1 VKLLFI
7 EDSKHL
13 QKYTGKALQ
22 REGYALDQAWNG
34 EEGLWLAR
42 QNDYDVIIL
51 DIMLPKLDGLTV
63 LQKLRAEGRNM
74 HVLMLTARD
83 TLADRITGLRKGAD
97 DYLVKPFELE
107 ELLARVEALVRR
119 AYGSK
124 SPIIT
129 LGDLSLDTMARRVKV
144 NGTPVELA
152 QREYSLLVLLAM
164 QPGRVV
170 SRTEIEQR
178 LYGEEAE
185 HFSNVVDSSIC
196 LLRRKIDRPGG
207 PSHIRTRRGM
217 GYVFEPIIT
226 PAS

>member
-1 VKLLFI
+1 MKLLFI
-7 EDSKHL
+7 EDSEHL

-22 REGYALDQAWNG
+22 RQGYTLDQARDG

-42 QNDYDVIIL
+42 QNDYDAIIL

-63 LQKLRAEGRNM
+63 LQKLRAEGCNT

-83 TLADRITGLRKGAD
+83 TLADRVTGLRMGAD

-124 SPIIT
+124 SPVIT
-129 LGDLSLDTMARRVKV
+129 LGDLALDTMARLVKV
-144 NGTPVELA
+144 NGRPVELA
-152 QREYSLLVLLAM
+152 QREYSLLMLLLM

-196 LLRRKIDRPGG
+196 LLRRKIDQPGAR
-207 PSHIRTRRGM
+207 SHIRTRRGM
-217 GYVFEPIIT
+217 GYVFEPV
-226 PAS
+226 PAPLS